1 MVVDFQE
8 GIKVPLRALFDWDAA
23 GVTAALALVRG
34 SYIEYIYVNILIQN
48 DKYAIVTS
56 QSYFEPEDGTAAL
69 RVNDIYIVEHE
80 RVEEGQVFHQ

>member
-1 MVVDFQE
+1 MQ
-8 GIKVPLRALFDWDAA
+8 
-23 GVTAALALVRG
+23 LALLPRLHL
-34 SYIEYIYVNILIQN
+34 SAEAIEYIYVNILIQN

-80 RVEEGQVFHQ
+80 RVKEGQVFHR